1 MTITTEERQALNRV
15 QNEMNK
21 RLAEMFAD
29 FDQSQNTIEAKR
41 AKADP
46 VKHKLSK
53 VFDNA
58 SYRYFSGEKDGRG
71 RDLRFCYSC
80 HRNVAGYFLAWR
92 EVIGKKE
99 AKRDGWIANRRK
111 QTLIDRQRKLAK
123 QSRDPR

>member
-1 MTITTEERQALNRV
+1 MTITAEERQALNRV
-15 QNEMNK
+15 QDEMNK

-29 FDQSQNTIEAKR
+29 FEQSQNAVEAKL

-46 VKHKLSK
+46 VTHKLSK

-58 SYRYFSGEKDGRG
+58 SYRYFSGGKDGR
-71 RDLRFCYSC
+71 RREVRFCYSC

-123 QSRDPR
+123 QSRDSR